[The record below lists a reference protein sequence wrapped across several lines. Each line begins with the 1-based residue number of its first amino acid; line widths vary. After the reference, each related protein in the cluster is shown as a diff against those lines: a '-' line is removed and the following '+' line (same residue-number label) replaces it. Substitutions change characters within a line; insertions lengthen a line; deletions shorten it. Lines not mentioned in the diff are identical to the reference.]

1 MPGTGRAKEI
11 TMFEVIK
18 TNERGGAHFGWLKSK
33 HTFSFGDYYNP
44 KQMGFSALRVIND
57 DQVAAGAGFHT
68 HSHKNME
75 IISYVLSG
83 KIAHKD
89 SAGNEEVLPAGEF
102 QLMSAGK
109 GISHSEFNASKTDD
123 LKFLQIWIQPNQ
135 FDGEPGYQQK
145 DFGEVV
151 GLTEVITADGRNGT
165 LTIKQDASLSQLILL
180 PEQLIQLPVQA
191 GRAYY
196 LHLIHGELEVHGQTL
211 NPGDGIKLAQV
222 AELSA
227 KAGTAHVKALW
238 FDLPGV

>member
-1 MPGTGRAKEI
+1 
-11 TMFEVIK
+11 MFEVIRS
-18 TNERGGAHFGWLKSK
+18 NERGAAHFGWLKSK

-44 KQMGFSALRVIND
+44 KQMGFSALRIIND

-109 GISHSEFNASKTDD
+109 GISHSEFNASKTND

-145 DFGEVV
+145 DFGEAV
-151 GLTEVITADGRNGT
+151 GLTQVITADGRNGT

-180 PEQLIQLPVQA
+180 PEQLIQLPVSA
-191 GRAYY
+191 DRAYY
-196 LHLIHGELEVHGQTL
+196 LHLIHGGLTLQGQQL
-211 NPGDGIKLAQV
+211 QAGDGIKLAML
-222 AELSA
+222 AELTTT
-227 KAGTAHVKALW
+227 AGAEHVKALW
-238 FDLPGV
+238 FDLPGA

>member
-1 MPGTGRAKEI
+1 
-11 TMFEVIK
+11 MFEVIRS
-18 TNERGGAHFGWLKSK
+18 NERGGAHFGWLKSK

-68 HSHKNME
+68 HSHRNME

-83 KIAHKD
+83 RIAHKD

-109 GISHSEFNASKTDD
+109 GISHSEFNASQTDE

-145 DFGEVV
+145 DFGEAV
-151 GLTEVITADGRNGT
+151 GLTEVITADGRNDT
-165 LTIKQDASLSQLILL
+165 LKMKQDASLAQLILL
-180 PEQLIQLPVQA
+180 PAQLINLPVKA
-191 GRAYY
+191 DRAYY
-196 LHLIHGELEVHGQTL
+196 LHLIHGELTLQGQSLTA
-211 NPGDGIKLAQV
+211 GDGIKLAALDELTATAG
-222 AELSA
+222 AE
-227 KAGTAHVKALW
+227 HVKALW

>member
-1 MPGTGRAKEI
+1 
-11 TMFEVIK
+11 MFEVIRS
-18 TNERGGAHFGWLKSK
+18 NERGGAHFGWLKSK

-83 KIAHKD
+83 RIAHKD

-109 GISHSEFNASKTDD
+109 GISHSEFNASQTDE

-135 FDGEPGYQQK
+135 LDGAPGYQQK
-145 DFGEVV
+145 DFGEAV

-165 LTIKQDASLSQLILL
+165 LQLKQDASLSQLILL
-180 PEQLIQLPVQA
+180 PGQLISLPVTVN
-191 GRAYY
+191 RAYY
-196 LHLIHGELEVHGQTL
+196 LHLIHGELTLEGQTL
-211 NPGDGIKLAQV
+211 KAGDGIKLA
-222 AELSA
+222 ALA
-227 KAGTAHVKALW
+227 ALTATAGADHVKALW